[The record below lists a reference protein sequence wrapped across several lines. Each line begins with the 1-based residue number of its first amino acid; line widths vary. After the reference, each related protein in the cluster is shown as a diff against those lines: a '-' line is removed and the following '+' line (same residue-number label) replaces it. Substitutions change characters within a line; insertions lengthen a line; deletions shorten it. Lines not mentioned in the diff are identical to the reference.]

1 MKYLKQRYPV
11 LHHRLSVLWAV
22 AWGFTPLF
30 ILISLTTDRVPDFE
44 KTFIDCVNESWRSK
58 YIYERSKAAPRM
70 RKEAIEWTEK
80 MRRDYRG
87 GETEQERLIIAQPIK
102 SYRIFVSITEQLKR
116 VSDKSYCKNL
126 IITGNFSYIYDDQD
140 YFQFQVFDIGSF
152 SRPPYRSKSMNGY
165 IKSKDLS
172 EMVRDFIFGEDKR
185 YWRTV
190 LSKAERNM

>member
-1 MKYLKQRYPV
+1 MDGKDATG
-11 LHHRLSVLWAV
+11 LS
-22 AWGFTPLF
+22 
-30 ILISLTTDRVPDFE
+30 
-44 KTFIDCVNESWRSK
+44 
-58 YIYERSKAAPRM
+58 
-70 RKEAIEWTEK
+70 
-80 MRRDYRG
+80 